1 MSPRNLDDRAHKS
14 PAQNGGSRAPEHEL
28 REALLQAKRGQRLPK
43 QSASRIAQLVPKVQA
58 RKVAALALE
67 ARERMKLSHASLFL
81 VREMSRHQT
90 HRALVAD
97 TLARVIRQP
106 EELIEFVGI
115 YWKDGRVPL
124 SKQVKQ
130 GLAAALPKFTERELA
145 ACKRRGPVRLRDVLF
160 LSHAKPRDEAQAAV
174 WKRLIWGR
182 LNARADAARQV
193 ETLEYS
199 HPDEL

>member
-1 MSPRNLDDRAHKS
+1 MSPRNHHDRTHNLR
-14 PAQNGGSRAPEHEL
+14 AQNAGSRPPEHEL
-28 REALLQAKRGQRLPK
+28 REAILQGEGGQRLRK
-43 QSASRIAQLVPKVQA
+43 QSASRVAQLVPQVQA
-58 RKVAALALE
+58 KKVAALALE
-67 ARERMKLSHASLFL
+67 ARQRMKLSHASLFL

-97 TLARVIRQP
+97 TLARVVRQP
-106 EELIEFVGI
+106 EELIEFVAI
-115 YWKDGRVPL
+115 YWKEGRVPL

-130 GLAAALPKFTERELA
+130 GLAAALPRFTERELA
-145 ACKRRGPVRLRDVLF
+145 ACKRRGPIRLRDVLF

-193 ETLEYS
+193 ETPEYS
-199 HPDEL
+199 NEP